1 MSDLIAVDREA
12 LNELKDSV
20 SQLMQMKEPFNKA
33 TEKPVP
39 YEEFCK
45 TMKISLRTFKN
56 WRADGTIP
64 THKIGGKIFIYWS
77 EINEAARNAD

>member
-39 YEEFCK
+39 FEDFCNDL
-45 TMKISLRTFKN
+45 KISQSTFKK

-64 THKIGGKIFIYWS
+64 SHKIGGKIFIYWS